1 MDVLQQNVIF
11 YLSSTNP
18 GSGSDQKLTI
28 RIRNS
33 WLELSMDVLQ
43 QDVIF
48 DPRLLGPLPHRPT
61 VSLPRGVV
69 FFRVNITVCPRSLVP
84 IQ

>member
-1 MDVLQQNVIF
+1 
-11 YLSSTNP
+11 
-18 GSGSDQKLTI
+18 
-28 RIRNS
+28 
-33 WLELSMDVLQ
+33 MDVLQ

-69 FFRVNITVCPRSLVP
+69 FFRVNITVCPRILVP